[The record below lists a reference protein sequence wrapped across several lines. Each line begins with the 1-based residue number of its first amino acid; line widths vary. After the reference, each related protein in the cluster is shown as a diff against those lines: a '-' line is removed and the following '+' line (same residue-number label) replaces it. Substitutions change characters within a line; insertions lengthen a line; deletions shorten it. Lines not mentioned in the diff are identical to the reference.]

1 MVSGLLSE
9 KRLRIQEQGRSED
22 YREGVA
28 LSGAERQKVR
38 PLVARVRR
46 REAPPI
52 EQWQGS
58 GGTAPGGGLGA
69 KPPTGC

>member
-1 MVSGLLSE
+1 M
-9 KRLRIQEQGRSED
+9 K
-22 YREGVA
+22 
-28 LSGAERQKVR
+28 

-58 GGTAPGGGLGA
+58 GGAAPGGSLGA
-69 KPPTGC
+69 KPPTGG

>member
-1 MVSGLLSE
+1 M
-9 KRLRIQEQGRSED
+9 
-22 YREGVA
+22 
-28 LSGAERQKVR
+28 

-58 GGTAPGGGLGA
+58 GGAAPGGGLGA
-69 KPPTGC
+69 KPPTGG